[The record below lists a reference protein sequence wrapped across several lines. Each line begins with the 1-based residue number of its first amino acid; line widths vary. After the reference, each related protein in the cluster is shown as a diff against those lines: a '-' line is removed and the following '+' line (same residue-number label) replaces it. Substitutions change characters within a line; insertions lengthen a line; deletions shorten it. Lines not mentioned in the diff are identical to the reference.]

1 MPEAIKRVLLDSRTS
16 ARDADDVGGV
26 GARGSG
32 EGICLRRL
40 LHDQYSR
47 RAALDS
53 SPDDNQHELL
63 TSVPHWNTSAL
74 SRQL

>member
-1 MPEAIKRVLLDSRTS
+1 MPEAIKRVWDSRTS
-16 ARDADDVGGV
+16 APDADDVGGV
-26 GARGSG
+26 GTRGSG

>member
-1 MPEAIKRVLLDSRTS
+1 MPEAIKRVLDSRTS

-26 GARGSG
+26 GTRGSG
-32 EGICLRRL
+32 EGICLRQL